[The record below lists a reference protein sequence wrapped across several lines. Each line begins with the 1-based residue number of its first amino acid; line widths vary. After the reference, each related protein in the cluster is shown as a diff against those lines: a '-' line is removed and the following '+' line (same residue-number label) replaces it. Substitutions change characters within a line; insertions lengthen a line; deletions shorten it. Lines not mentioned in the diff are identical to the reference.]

1 MPSCRINFLILRLKM
16 DSFYKIFVFLVI
28 CVLLLGSII
37 YRFQFSMNRP
47 SYNQK
52 NFPDFPNQHGKRFLP
67 ALANKKLVLV
77 VGQMRVGSS
86 FTAGLFEKN
95 EDALYIFEP
104 LESVYQYLYG
114 SQPEFAIPVDLFFH
128 RNKTRRYVTYVY
140 MLHDCKY
147 MHTLNHSELDAKQY
161 PFTFLVSVNT

>member
-1 MPSCRINFLILRLKM
+1 MHSFRKILFEKLTSPENFVMPSCRINCVTVRFKM
-16 DSFYKIFVFLVI
+16 DSSYKIFVSLVI
-28 CVLLLGSII
+28 CVLLLGACV

-47 SYNQK
+47 SYSQK
-52 NFPDFPNQHGKRFLP
+52 NFPDFPNQHGKRFLHP
-67 ALANKKLVLV
+67 LADKKLVLV

-128 RNKTRRYVTYVY
+128 RNKTRRYYGII
-140 MLHDCKY
+140 LHV
-147 MHTLNHSELDAKQY
+147 A
-161 PFTFLVSVNT
+161 